1 MANELHVPSLVDAV
15 YEAVRKWILTGE
27 MQGGHPVTEM
37 DLAQRFSVAR
47 PTAKAAV
54 ERLVHEGLLRRATNK
69 TARVPLLV
77 TEDIRDLYGT
87 RAFLER
93 GVVATLAAK
102 RLVPDS
108 ARKSLE
114 DLRAATRDP
123 VLPKVVGLDIA
134 FHRAL
139 VEALESPRL
148 TRLYVSLMGE
158 AHLCMA
164 QVQSHHLL
172 HISRIAEEHA
182 AILSAIEH
190 GDVNRATDEVDSHL
204 ERACNRLVGF
214 LETAETSDPT
224 AGGKALASLPMT

>member
-77 TEDIRDLYGT
+77 TDDIRDLYAT
-87 RAFLER
+87 RAFIER
-93 GVVATLAAK
+93 GVVATLATK

-108 ARKSLE
+108 ARKSLVA
-114 DLRAATRDP
+114 LRRATSDP
-123 VLPKVVGLDIA
+123 LPAVVGLDIA

-164 QVQSHHLL
+164 QVQSHRLL
-172 HISRIAEEHA
+172 RISRIAEEHA
-182 AILSAIEH
+182 AILSAIEG
-190 GDVNRATDEVDSHL
+190 GDANRAAEEIDSHL

-214 LETAETSDPT
+214 LETAETSDPP
-224 AGGKALASLPMT
+224 AGRNALHSLLIT

>member
-27 MQGGHPVTEM
+27 VQGGHPVTEM

-77 TEDIRDLYGT
+77 TEDIRDLYRT

-93 GVVATLAAK
+93 GVVTTLAAK

-108 ARKSLE
+108 ARKSLVA
-114 DLRAATRDP
+114 LRAATRDP
-123 VLPKVVGLDIA
+123 VLPEVVGLDIA

-164 QVQSHHLL
+164 QVQYHRLL
-172 HISRIAEEHA
+172 RISRIAEEHA

-190 GDVNRATDEVDSHL
+190 GDANRATDEVDSHL

-214 LETAETSDPT
+214 LETAETPDPT
-224 AGGKALASLPMT
+224 VDR